1 MSKLSDL
8 AFEMES
14 IRNKFA
20 NQGQKALKEA
30 FKEYFEKH
38 PIVEKILWT
47 QYTPYFMDGEPCVF
61 GINQFEIR
69 FYEDKLGSVQISDL
83 YEDQDADCVTY
94 GEYYLESSF
103 QEEHKAAT
111 ADMEKLA
118 SSCYEVDTILQ
129 TVFGDHCMVIATAD
143 GFEVSDYNHD

>member
-1 MSKLSDL
+1 MSKLSEL
-8 AFEMES
+8 AYEMEK
-14 IRNKFA
+14 IRDKFA
-20 NQGQKALKEA
+20 NEGKQALKEA

-69 FYEDKLGSVQISDL
+69 FYEDKLGSVNISSF
-83 YEDQDADCVTY
+83 YEGFDPDSPTY
-94 GEYYLESSF
+94 GEYYDQDTF
-103 QEEHKAAT
+103 QEEHKLAE
-111 ADMEKLA
+111 ADMSKLA
-118 SSCYEVDTILQ
+118 SQCYNVDTILQ

-143 GFEVSDYNHD
+143 GFEVSDFNHD